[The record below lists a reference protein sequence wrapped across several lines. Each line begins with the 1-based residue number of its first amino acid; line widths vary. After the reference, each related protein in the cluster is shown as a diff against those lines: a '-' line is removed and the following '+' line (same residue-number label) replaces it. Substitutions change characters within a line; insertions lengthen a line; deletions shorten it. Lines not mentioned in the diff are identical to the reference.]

1 MHPQAHTRAP
11 RRAFLRFGLS
21 PITIRRLHNFRAN
34 RRGFWSLWIFLFLFV
49 LSLFAE
55 FLANDRPILVR
66 YDGAFYMPIF
76 EVWPETHFGGEF
88 PTEADYRDPY
98 VRKL

>member
-1 MHPQAHTRAP
+1 MSTQATQVP
-11 RRAFLRFGLS
+11 RDRFLGFSIS
-21 PITIRRLHNFRAN
+21 PITARRLRNFRAN
-34 RRGFWSLWIFLFLFV
+34 RRGFWSLWIFLVLFV

-55 FLANDRPILVR
+55 FIANDRPILVR

-76 EVWPETHFGGEF
+76 EVLPETHFGGEF

-98 VRKL
+98 V